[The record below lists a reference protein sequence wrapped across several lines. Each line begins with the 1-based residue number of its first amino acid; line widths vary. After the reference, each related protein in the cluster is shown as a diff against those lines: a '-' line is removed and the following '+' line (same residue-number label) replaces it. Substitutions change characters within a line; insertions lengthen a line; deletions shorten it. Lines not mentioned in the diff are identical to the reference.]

1 MPRAPLVT
9 TYNSFSMPLLAYG
22 EILYDLTFTNSWH
35 VKSIKY
41 NVALAIVAIR
51 TGFMEKPY
59 QELGLE
65 SPQQPHWYG
74 KPCFFFRKKMK
85 NQSLKCIFE
94 FIPTVRQVHITRHNS
109 SISLFNAKHGYF

>member
-1 MPRAPLVT
+1 
-9 TYNSFSMPLLAYG
+9 MPLLAYG

-41 NVALAIVAIR
+41 NVALAIVPIVPIR
-51 TGFMEKPY
+51 TSFVEKPY

-65 SPQQPHWYG
+65 SLQQPHWYG
-74 KPCFFFRKKMK
+74 KPCFFFEKKMK